1 MRSERWSEKPKD
13 VGSLP
18 TCPTKLFAGNKK
30 RPSPVTTASGLA
42 EEASQEGDYITQ
54 PLDQLLC
61 AIAHIFSLGT
71 YHHTT
76 LRYPL
81 QKQK

>member
-1 MRSERWSEKPKD
+1 MLDRYQLVPPN
-13 VGSLP
+13 SLP
-18 TCPTKLFAGNKK
+18 ETKKDRRLVA
-30 RPSPVTTASGLA
+30 TASGLA

-81 QKQK
+81 